1 MPTQQIK
8 DSYELFNDLANGLEN
23 QAENILNEDV
33 VVVLNALV
41 EIRSLYE
48 NLKYVKK
55 RFYDL
60 YKRYKEEIVP
70 AKFQEEGISSITV
83 EGTRFTVSQSSRTS
97 IVGGEKEAAYDWLR
111 QNGLEDIITDTVNAS
126 TLSATARTLLEEDG
140 VEMPE
145 DYFKMYIFNNT
156 SMTKK

>member
-1 MPTQQIK
+1 MSTKQIK
-8 DSYELFNDLANGLEN
+8 DAYELFNNIANGLDN
-23 QAENILNEDV
+23 QAENVIEEDV
-33 VVVLNALV
+33 AVILGILV
-41 EIRSLYE
+41 EIRSMDE

-70 AKFQEEGISSITV
+70 TKFQEEGITSITV
-83 EGTRFTVSQSSRTS
+83 DGTRFTVSQSSKTT
-97 IVGGEKEAAYDWLR
+97 IIGGEKEAAYKWLR
-111 QNGLEDIITDTVNAS
+111 DNGLEDIITNTVNAS
-126 TLSATARTLLEEDG
+126 TLSATARTLLEDG

>member
-1 MPTQQIK
+1 M
-8 DSYELFNDLANGLEN
+8 
-23 QAENILNEDV
+23 

>member
-1 MPTQQIK
+1 MSTKKIK
-8 DSYELFNDLANGLEN
+8 DAYEMFNNIANGLDNEA
-23 QAENILNEDV
+23 QDVLTKDVADIL
-33 VVVLNALV
+33 AILV
-41 EIRSLYE
+41 EIRTMDE

-70 AKFQEEGISSITV
+70 TKFQEEGITSITV
-83 EGTRFTVSQSSRTS
+83 DGTRFTVSQSSKTT
-97 IVGGEKEAAYDWLR
+97 IVGGEKEAAYKWLR
-111 QNGLEDIITDTVNAS
+111 ENGLEDLITNTVNAS
-126 TLSATARTLLEEDG
+126 TLSATARSLLEDG

-145 DYFKMYIFNNT
+145 DCFKFHFFNNT

>member
-1 MPTQQIK
+1 MSTKKIK
-8 DSYELFNDLANGLEN
+8 DAYEMFNNIANGLDNEA
-23 QAENILNEDV
+23 QDVLTKDVADIL
-33 VVVLNALV
+33 AILV
-41 EIRSLYE
+41 EIRTMDE

-70 AKFQEEGISSITV
+70 TKFQEEGITSITV
-83 EGTRFTVSQSSRTS
+83 DGTRFTVSQSSKTT
-97 IVGGEKEAAYDWLR
+97 IVGGEKEAAYKWLR
-111 QNGLEDIITDTVNAS
+111 ENGLEDIITNTINSS
-126 TLSATARTLLEEDG
+126 TLSATARTLLEDG

-145 DYFKMYIFNNT
+145 DIFKMYIFNNT